1 MAMEFF
7 LKKKDPKSC
16 NVAHGYR
23 IVSMQIDLNFTIGNF
38 NTRLNKSTIAKPF
51 LFAACHIS
59 LFISSP
65 AYL

>member
-7 LKKKDPKSC
+7 FLRKIDPKSC
-16 NVAHGYR
+16 NVAHCYR

-38 NTRLNKSTIAKPF
+38 NTRLNKATIAKPL
-51 LFAACHIS
+51 LFAT
-59 LFISSP
+59 LFMFTP